1 MPDLN
6 FTVVAASPDPYAA
19 APTLLLELAIAQRG
33 QPLAIQSIS
42 LQCQIRIETSK
53 RHYDPAEQAQL
64 SDLFG
69 EPSRWGQTLHSM
81 LWTHASVVVPAFAEA
96 RTHVKLPVPCSFDF
110 NLAATK
116 YFHGLDHGVVPLLLL
131 YSGSVFYCDDQ
142 GALAM
147 DLISWNEEARY
158 ALPVQVWQDMM
169 ALYYPNQ
176 RWLCVNHQVFEALYD
191 YKRQGGHT
199 GFDEALA
206 SLLADAK
213 RMAS

>member
-1 MPDLN
+1 MPDFSISVN
-6 FTVVAASPDPYAA
+6 GATPDRYAA
-19 APTLLLELAIAQRG
+19 APTLHLALDIRQRG
-33 QPLAIQSIS
+33 RPVPIQSIS

-53 RHYDPAEQAQL
+53 RHYEPPEQARL

-69 EPSRWGQTLHSM
+69 EPTRWSQTLRSL
-81 LWTHASVVVPAFAEA
+81 LWTHATVVVPAFSCE
-96 RTHVKLPVPCSFDF
+96 RTEVNLPVPCSFDF

-116 YFHGLDHGVVPLLLL
+116 YFHGLDQGVVPLLLL
-131 YSGSVFYCDDQ
+131 YSGSVFYRDDE

-158 ALPVQVWQDMM
+158 ALPVQVWKDMM
-169 ALYYPNQ
+169 DLYYPNQ
-176 RWLCVNHQVFEALYD
+176 RWLSVNAQVFEALYE
-191 YKRQGGHT
+191 YKRRYGHP

-213 RMAS
+213 RLAS

>member
-6 FTVVAASPDPYAA
+6 FTVQDATPDRYAA
-19 APTLLLELAIAQRG
+19 APALHLELAIRQRG
-33 QPLAIQSIS
+33 RPVPIQSIS
-42 LQCQIRIETSK
+42 LQCQIRIETTK
-53 RHYDPAEQAQL
+53 RHYDPAEQVRL

-81 LWTHASVVVPAFAEA
+81 LWTHASVVVPAFSDEL
-96 RTHVKLPVPCSFDF
+96 TQVNLPVPCSFDF

-116 YFHGLDHGVVPLLLL
+116 YFHGLDKGVVPLLLL
-131 YSGSVFYCDDQ
+131 YSGSVFYRDEE

-158 ALPVQVWQDMM
+158 ALPVQVWKEMM
-169 ALYYPNQ
+169 EFYYPNQ
-176 RWLCVNHQVFEALYD
+176 RWLCINRQVFEALYD
-191 YKRQGGHT
+191 YKRLHGHL
-199 GFDEALA
+199 GFDDALA

-213 RMAS
+213 RIAS